1 MARGAVAW
9 LWTGGG
15 RAGNRRADT
24 MPTSPGPDLQSHAGK
39 RIRIV
44 RSLRE
49 EPPPAIGSMRRL
61 PADSGFIRTGR
72 GHALRRFSYI
82 AAFGN
87 VVDRNE
93 RPMTMSDLAT
103 SLDAALWKIV
113 GSCWKGKLLSAR
125 RGFSQRSVLLREAL
139 DLCERSGWR
148 MSNAEFLGDLACGLA

>member
-24 MPTSPGPDLQSHAGK
+24 MPTSPGPDLQSHAGQ
-39 RIRIV
+39 RIRFV
-44 RSLRE
+44 RSLRA

-61 PADSGFIRTGR
+61 HADSGFVRAGR

-93 RPMTMSDLAT
+93 RPMLMQFQWRGCDNG
-103 SLDAALWKIV
+103 DAHSQAGV
-113 GSCWKGKLLSAR
+113 AQHLSA
-125 RGFSQRSVLLREAL
+125 G
-139 DLCERSGWR
+139 
-148 MSNAEFLGDLACGLA
+148 